1 MPDWER
7 VVRSKLAT
15 LNLPRDEKEEV
26 IAELASHLE
35 DSADTEPETSESG
48 NSELAHLPWHRLV
61 RAIQRTKCKE
71 GGMNHRTKTVWL
83 PSIAIV
89 FAAGLVL
96 MLLDRAAFLQ
106 RLIWIACMAMF
117 LYTAASE
124 ANRLSQRA
132 RSLWLPAMVNLTLA
146 FGLFI
151 ILDGLNVDEPGIA
164 TAGHI
169 AKAFRIPWLLP
180 LPALGAV
187 GALLARQAHAS
198 LAQRL
203 IAGLAPSLVWM
214 AVLVVLGLIFTIDQ
228 RDFAEAPLR
237 YLPVSAIGLVIL
249 PALALALG
257 ALPFLRDSKTVA
269 LQQD

>member
-35 DSADTEPETSESG
+35 DSATDPEPGESG
-48 NSELAHLPWHRLV
+48 HSDVSHLPWYSLART
-61 RAIQRTKCKE
+61 IERTKRKE
-71 GGMNHRTKTVWL
+71 VGMNHRTKTLWL

-151 ILDGLNVDEPGIA
+151 ILDGLNFDEPGIA

-169 AKAFRIPWLLP
+169 AKASRIPWLLP

-187 GALLARQAHAS
+187 GALLARRAHAS
-198 LAQRL
+198 RAERL

-214 AVLVVLGLIFTIDQ
+214 AVLVVLGLIFSLDQ

-237 YLPVSAIGLVIL
+237 YLPVSAVGLVIL

-257 ALPFLRDSKTVA
+257 ALPFLRDSKAVG